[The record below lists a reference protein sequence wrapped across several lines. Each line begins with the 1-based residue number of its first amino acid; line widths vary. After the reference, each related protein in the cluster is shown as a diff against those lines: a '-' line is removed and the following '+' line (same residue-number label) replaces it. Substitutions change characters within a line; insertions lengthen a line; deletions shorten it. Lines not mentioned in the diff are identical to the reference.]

1 MNILTLNLDL
11 KLFKFELFDSKD
23 LSSLNKGEF
32 EIEINETGNNQ
43 EVIDKLFRQML
54 RQVGDVSQIK
64 CVGHKIIFGNDEY
77 SETQKITAQEIYELE
92 KLNDLVPNNNLAG
105 IKSSNKYI
113 PDVPDY
119 AVFDTAFFKDL
130 PEQSKIYPIPYKF
143 YEELNV
149 YKSGCDGIAHKFAG
163 EQASEKLKLPFDKA
177 KLVSVYLDDNCS
189 VCAIDK
195 GKPIDI
201 SCIMSQTYAGDI
213 DSKAIIRILRITT
226 DFTDQNIIKE
236 LDNILNSQSGIKG
249 ISNQDD
255 YLELIKAVNFGDA
268 KAKLTFEV
276 FVNKVKKSIGAH
288 MAILGQVNAIVFTG
302 KISTGKIVTKKKIC
316 DKMNILEGIAVH
328 IVETQEEL
336 AIAREI
342 KKVIRK

>member
-1 MNILTLNLDL
+1 MSILALNLDL

-32 EIEINETGNNQ
+32 EIEINEAGNNQ

-64 CVGHKIIFGNDEY
+64 CVGHKIIFGSDEY

-92 KLNDLVPNNNLAG
+92 KLNDLALNNNLAG
-105 IKSSNKYI
+105 IKSSSKYI

-143 YEELNV
+143 YEELGV
-149 YKSGCDGIAHKFAG
+149 YKSGLDGIAHKFAG

-195 GKPIDI
+195 GKPIDV
-201 SCIMSQTYAGDI
+201 SRIMSQTYTGEIDASMMIDLVKHTEGDI
-213 DSKAIIRILRITT
+213 DKLR
-226 DFTDQNIIKE
+226 D
-236 LDNILNSQSGIKG
+236 ILNYKSGIKG

-276 FVNKVKKSIGAH
+276 FVHKVKKSIGAH

-302 KISTGKIVTKKKIC
+302 KISTGKVVTKKKIC
-316 DKMNILEGIAVH
+316 DKLKLLEGIPVYV
-328 IVETQEEL
+328 VEMQEEL
-336 AIAREI
+336 KIAQDI
-342 KKVIRK
+342 KSQISSTK